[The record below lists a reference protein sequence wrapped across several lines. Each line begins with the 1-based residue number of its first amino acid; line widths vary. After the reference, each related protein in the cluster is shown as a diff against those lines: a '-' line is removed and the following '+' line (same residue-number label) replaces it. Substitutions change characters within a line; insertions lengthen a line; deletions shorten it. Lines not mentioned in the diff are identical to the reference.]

1 MQPRFPL
8 YIPSKSRADNG
19 TTARFLDSI
28 NVPYRLVVEEQQY
41 DEYKQYF
48 SADKLLILDQ
58 KYKDEYDTF
67 DDLGDTK
74 SKGPGPAR
82 NFIWDHSI
90 SEGHKWHWVMDDNIA
105 LFARLHKNQRI
116 PVGDGTIFHAME
128 EFVLR
133 YRNIA
138 MAGPQYWM
146 FAPSRA
152 KLPPFVVGT
161 RIYSC
166 NLIRNDVPFRWRGRY
181 NEDTDLSLRMLK
193 AHWQTV
199 QFNAFLQYKLTT
211 QTLTGGNTEA
221 FYAEEGTLPKSQML
235 VNMHPD
241 VTKLVKKFGRWHHY
255 VNYLPYKDI
264 PLMKRKDV
272 EISENSA
279 YNMKLVPK
287 QNKVFGNITIE
298 EKPVIQNIEPVL
310 SFYEKQINNIQQLP
324 DPTYPIYIPT
334 KKRSLIARTPKLLQE
349 HQIPFTL
356 VVEKEDY
363 EDYKNIYPD
372 ASYLVLNELNQG
384 IIYARNQIKKH
395 ALENNFEYH
404 WQIDDD
410 IRGTCYSIDAKE
422 TNTPISKAL
431 RVAENVVNTFDNIGS
446 IGLRH
451 MAFSRTEKHIIGF
464 NKIVY
469 TIQLLKTDTGLDF
482 RNNTIEDVD
491 YTLQLLTNGFC
502 TIVLNRLLFKA
513 PSTGSEVGGNTEI
526 EHTKEKRLLRAQT
539 TAQYWPEA
547 KWNIK
552 ETNVGA
558 KLGPTRIW
566 ATFTQRPT
574 LKNNN
579 GT

>member
-1 MQPRFPL
+1 MDPRYPI
-8 YIPSKSRADNG
+8 YIPSKSRAENG
-19 TTARFLDSI
+19 TSARFLDSI
-28 NVPYRLVVEEQQY
+28 NVRYRLVVEEQQY

-48 SADKLLILDQ
+48 ASDKLLVLDE
-58 KYKDEYDTF
+58 KYKKEYDTF

-74 SKGPGPAR
+74 SKGPGAAR
-82 NFIWDHSI
+82 NFIWEHSI
-90 SEGHKWHWVMDDNIA
+90 AEGHKWHWVMDDNIA
-105 LFARLHKNQRI
+105 LFARFHKNQRI

-133 YRNIA
+133 YKNIA

-152 KLPPFVVGT
+152 KLPPYVVGT

-166 NLIRNDVPFRWRGRY
+166 NLIRNDVEFRWRGRY

-193 AHWQTV
+193 ANWQTV

-221 FYAEEGTLPKSQML
+221 FYAGEGTLPKSQML
-235 VNMHPD
+235 VKMHPD
-241 VTKLVKKFGRWHHY
+241 VTKLVQRFGRWHHH
-255 VNYLPYKDI
+255 VNYLPYKNI
-264 PLMKRKDV
+264 PLLKKPDT
-272 EISENSA
+272 EISEHLS
-279 YNMKLVPK
+279 YNMKLVPNN
-287 QNKVFGNITIE
+287 NKLLA
-298 EKPVIQNIEPVL
+298 NIETKNPPMNNIDHPL
-310 SFYEKQINNIQQLP
+310 IKFYENQIANLDQTS
-324 DPTYPIYIPT
+324 DPTYPIFIPT
-334 KKRSLIARTPKLLQE
+334 KKRSSIARTPQILEKLNL
-349 HQIPFTL
+349 PFIL

-363 EDYKNIYPD
+363 EDYKSVYPN
-372 ASYLVLNELNQG
+372 AEFLVLPESNQG
-384 IIYARNQIKKH
+384 IIYARNQIKER
-395 ALENNFEYH
+395 ASELGCEYH

-410 IRGTCYSIDAKE
+410 IRGTCYSINAKE
-422 TNTPISKAL
+422 TNLPIGQAL
-431 RVAENVVNTFDNIGS
+431 SVAESCVNNFDNIGS

-451 MAFSRTEKHIIGF
+451 MAFSRTEKNIIGF

-469 TIQLLKTDTGLDF
+469 TIQLLKTDTELKF

-491 YTLQLLTNGFC
+491 YTLQLLNSGYC

-526 EHTKEKRLLRAQT
+526 EHTREKRLLRAQT
-539 TAQYWPEA
+539 TSNYWPEA

-552 ETNVGA
+552 DTNVGA

-566 ATFTQRPT
+566 SSFTHRPN
-574 LKNNN
+574 LKAN
-579 GT
+579 

>member
-8 YIPSKSRADNG
+8 YIPSKSRAENG
-19 TTARFLDSI
+19 TTARFLDKI

-41 DEYKQYF
+41 EEYNQYF
-48 SADKLLILDQ
+48 PAEKLLILDKTYQ
-58 KYKDEYDTF
+58 DNYDTY

-82 NFIWDHSI
+82 NFIWEHSI
-90 SEGHKWHWVMDDNIA
+90 SEGHEWHWVMDDNIA

-133 YRNIA
+133 YENIG

-181 NEDTDLSLRMLK
+181 NEDTDLSLNMLK
-193 AHWQTV
+193 NDWQTV

-221 FYAEEGTLPKSQML
+221 FYAGEGTLPKSQML
-235 VNMHPD
+235 VDMHPD
-241 VTKLVKKFGRWHHY
+241 VAKIVWKFGRWHHH

-264 PLMKRKDV
+264 PLIKKPDV
-272 EISENSA
+272 VIPEDNP
-279 YNMKLVPK
+279 YKLKLVANDSKDIPAIIS
-287 QNKVFGNITIE
+287 QPNKNTEVQADH
-298 EKPVIQNIEPVL
+298 PLVD
-310 SFYEKQINNIQQLP
+310 FYDQQIAGIDKL
-324 DPTYPIYIPT
+324 DLPTYPIYIPT
-334 KKRSLIARTPKLLQE
+334 KKRAKIATTPKLLDAAKVSYV
-349 HQIPFTL
+349 L
-356 VVEKEDY
+356 VVEQDDLEN
-363 EDYKNIYPD
+363 YKQSFPN
-372 ASYLVLNELNQG
+372 AEFLVLDQSNQG
-384 IIYARNQIKKH
+384 IAYARNQIKIDAKRRSV
-395 ALENNFEYH
+395 EYH

-422 TNTPISKAL
+422 TNVDLHKSLK
-431 RVAENVVNTFDNIGS
+431 VAENIVNNFDNIGAV
-446 IGLRH
+446 GLRH
-451 MAFSRTEKHIIGF
+451 MAFSRTEKHKIGF

-469 TIQLLKTDTGLDF
+469 GIQLQKTFTDTEF
-482 RNNTIEDVD
+482 RVNTIEDVD
-491 YTLQLLTNGFC
+491 HTLQLLSNNYC
-502 TIVLNRLLFKA
+502 TVVLNRLLMKT
-513 PSTGSEVGGNTEI
+513 PTTGTESGGNTEI
-526 EHTKEKRLLRAQT
+526 EHTKEKRMLRAKT
-539 TAQYWPEA
+539 TADYWPEA

-552 ETNVGA
+552 ETSLGA

-566 ATFTQRPT
+566 KTFVQRPT
-574 LKNNN
+574 PKA
-579 GT
+579 GK